1 MKVGSTGHL
10 DYSSVKVTNSG
21 FILVHGGTD
30 MKVGSTGHLDYS
42 SVKVTNSGFI
52 PSRGGT
58 DMKVGINRALRL

>member
-1 MKVGSTGHL
+1 MKASTGHL
-10 DYSSVKVTNSG
+10 DYSSVKATNSG
-21 FILVHGGTD
+21 FIPSHRGTD

-52 PSRGGT
+52 LTHRGT

>member
-1 MKVGSTGHL
+1 M
-10 DYSSVKVTNSG
+10 TNSG